1 MFLYLLLFPAANNKK
16 IAVLSSVWDYF
27 VLEIMILMSCEE
39 NVANHTS
46 FEVL

>member
-16 IAVLSSVWDYF
+16 IAALSSVWDRF

-39 NVANHTS
+39 DVANHPS
-46 FEVL
+46 FAVL